1 MTKIF
6 IVRLKFLLL
15 NKNKFFGQTFNF
27 RQKPRLFIRNFR
39 VYTRHFHFSFR
50 LSCDFKTCNSDHF
63 GKFGQKRFLKKIRTQ
78 KSEYKF
84 DKHGLIIIPFPHG
97 INSYTD
103 SRMSDGNISYITML
117 MDVKGCV
124 C

>member
-1 MTKIF
+1 MAKHLIF
-6 IVRLKFLLL
+6 DKNLDFL
-15 NKNKFFGQTFNF
+15 FEIFE
-27 RQKPRLFIRNFR
+27 FIGGIL
-39 VYTRHFHFSFR
+39 HISFR